1 MGRALAVAIP
11 PGALIG
17 FALGWLM
24 AGAGASAI
32 AGAVIGLLI
41 TAGIVGFNVSW
52 AVELIPRAWR
62 EAPFLVVVLT
72 RSLVWLLAII
82 VGVSLPLL
90 TVAGLSLAELVDQQ
104 FVISVV
110 ASSSPPWWPTSWV
123 GLTDSWAAGS
133 SSA

>member
-1 MGRALAVAIP
+1 
-11 PGALIG
+11 
-17 FALGWLM
+17 M

-32 AGAVIGLLI
+32 AGAVIGSSI

-72 RSLVWLLAII
+72 RSLVWLMAII
-82 VGVSLPLL
+82 VGISLPLL

-110 ASSSPPWWPTSWV
+110 ASFVAALVANFV
-123 GLTDSWAAGS
+123 GQVTTWGRGS